1 MVVRGAF
8 VDNVA
13 RSRLCATGSVG
24 TDSQSRDD
32 AVVEQIVVENV
43 LSADQ
48 ESARQ
53 AINWEWNFKEEE
65 LII

>member
-1 MVVRGAF
+1 MIVRGAF
-8 VDNVA
+8 VNDVT
-13 RSRLCATGSVG
+13 RSRLCATGGISANA
-24 TDSQSRDD
+24 QSRDD

-53 AINWEWNFKEEE
+53 AVN
-65 LII
+65 

>member
-1 MVVRGAF
+1 MIVRGAF

-24 TDSQSRDD
+24 ADAQSRDD

-43 LSADQ
+43 LSTNQ

-53 AINWEWNFKEEE
+53 AVNWKSIAKEE
-65 LII
+65 